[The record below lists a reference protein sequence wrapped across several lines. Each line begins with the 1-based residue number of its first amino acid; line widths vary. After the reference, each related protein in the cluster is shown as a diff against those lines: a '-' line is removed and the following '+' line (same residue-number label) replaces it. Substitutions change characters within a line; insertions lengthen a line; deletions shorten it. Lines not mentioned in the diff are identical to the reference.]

1 MSNLSTINTQTDWLT
16 ACNTINENNSKIS
29 VEIEKLK
36 SATTKNKGYFK
47 TLEDLKAAYTSTN
60 STVGMIAYVGTTSPY
75 KIYEYKSSGWTDTGN
90 TYTPSVS
97 LGDYYDKENIDS
109 NFLKYEVTG
118 TI

>member
-1 MSNLSTINTQTDWLT
+1 MSYLSTINTQTDWLT
-16 ACNTINENNSKIS
+16 ACKTINENYSKIS
-29 VEIEKLK
+29 VDIEKLK

-75 KIYEYKSSGWTDTGN
+75 KVYEYKSSGWTDTGN
-90 TYTPSVS
+90 THTPSVS